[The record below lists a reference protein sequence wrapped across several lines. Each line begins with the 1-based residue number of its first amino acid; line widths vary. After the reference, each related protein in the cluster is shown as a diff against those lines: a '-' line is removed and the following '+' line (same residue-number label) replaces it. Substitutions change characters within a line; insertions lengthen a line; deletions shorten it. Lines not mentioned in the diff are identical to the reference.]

1 RWKSADTPVSW
12 SFFPLPQSPAIPSP
26 VIPDAYGRRLGFSV
40 IRFARNNEWTH
51 RTTFL
56 LLALIASIERPTE
69 ARHGDR
75 HRHQHQ
81 CNECNRIVLQIGRS
95 GALQH
100 DGADDADVMGQ
111 RQALAEIL

>member
-1 RWKSADTPVSW
+1 MMASSAVVAIRALMRKSSVVITSSINARWKSADTPVSW

-81 CNECNRIVLQIGRS
+81 CNEC
-95 GALQH
+95 
-100 DGADDADVMGQ
+100 
-111 RQALAEIL
+111 